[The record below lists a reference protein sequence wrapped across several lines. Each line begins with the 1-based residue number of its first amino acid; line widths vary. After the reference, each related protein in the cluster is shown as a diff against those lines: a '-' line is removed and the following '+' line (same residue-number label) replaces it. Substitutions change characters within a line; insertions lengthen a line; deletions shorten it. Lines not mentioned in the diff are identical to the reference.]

1 MSVLS
6 KIQSLT
12 RQFLPTGRAFKVPKD
27 SYFEKLIDALSES
40 EKRAYEDAVALLDS
54 VLPDNSDFTT
64 GDASQWEKRLGIIRE
79 DGVSLADRKLAI
91 QRKYNHPG
99 EQKARHHYLF
109 LQKQLR
115 DAGFDVYVHENRFPY
130 GDGSYYTL
138 PPTAFDPN
146 FPIGSVQH
154 SSQVQ
159 HGQIQHGGGDYGNKV
174 VNSISES
181 IDSYFRIGGNLRK
194 TFFIGGPYLG
204 WYATVPENRKS
215 EFRQLILMSKPV
227 ETVALLF
234 VVYSY

>member
-6 KIQSLT
+6 KIQALT
-12 RQFLPTGRAFKVPKD
+12 KQLFPSGRAFKMPKD
-27 SYFEKLIDALSES
+27 SYFEKLMYALAES
-40 EKRAYEDAVALLDS
+40 EKRAYDDAVAILDS
-54 VLPDNSDFTT
+54 ILPDNSDFTAA
-64 GDASQWEKRLGIIRE
+64 DATQWERRLGIIRE

-115 DAGFDVYVHENRFPY
+115 DAGFDVYVHENRFAY

-146 FPIGSVQH
+146 FPIASNQH
-154 SSQVQ
+154 SNQIQ
-159 HGQIQHGGGDYGNKV
+159 HGQIQHGGTYGNKV
-174 VNSISES
+174 VNV
-181 IDSYFRIGGNLRK
+181 IDQSLDNTFNVGATLRK
-194 TFFIGGPYLG
+194 TFFIGGPYIG
-204 WYATVPENRKS
+204 DYATVPEVRKE

-227 ETVALLF
+227 ECCGFLF